1 VESSSLAPLAGGR
14 LSRNVVWNLLGL
26 GAPVLVAVVTAPL
39 LIHGLGPD
47 RFGVLALVWAAVG
60 YLGVFDLGLGRALT
74 QLVAK
79 SLGSHADQAIP
90 QLVWTALILMLLL
103 GLAGGLL
110 VASLSPWI
118 VNSVLRVPGPL
129 RHDTLLA
136 AYVVAASVPVVVVSS
151 GLRGVLEARQRFD
164 LVNVVRLPLG
174 IFMFV
179 GPLLALPLSH
189 SLFVIVLVLLAGRAM
204 AALAYYLMCRRL
216 IPQLGQMPR
225 LERAAVG
232 PLVRFGS
239 WMTVSN
245 VVAPLMVTLDRFLIA
260 SIVSIAAVTYYAT
273 PYEVVTKFWLIP
285 IAATGVLFPAFASTL
300 SSEARRTDL
309 FTRAVKYIAFA
320 LFPLTLIIVVFS
332 HEGLMIWLGPEFAR
346 QSTQVLQLLMVGVL
360 VNSLAQIPFALIQ
373 GVGRP
378 DLTAKLHLAELPVYL
393 LMLVFLVRRNAI
405 TGAAVAWL
413 VRVSVDGFLLFVI
426 TQRLRLVRPA
436 TIARMLGAIGLLLLA
451 LLLAAALHNAV
462 LKSAYLAVTLVGWG
476 AVSWFVLL
484 SPEERGSS
492 RNPLRLLGRLLT

>member
-1 VESSSLAPLAGGR
+1 VERSSLAPLAGGR

-26 GAPVLVAVVTAPL
+26 GAPVLVAVVAAPL

-90 QLVWTALILMLLL
+90 ELIWTAIILMLLL

-110 VASLSPWI
+110 LVSLSPWI

-136 AYVVAASVPVVVVSS
+136 AFAVTASVPIVVLSS

-164 LVNVVRLPLG
+164 LVNAVRLPLG

-189 SLFVIVLVLLAGRAM
+189 SLFVIVLVLVASR
-204 AALAYYLMCRRL
+204 ALATLAYFFMCRRL
-216 IPQLGQMPR
+216 IPELGQLPR
-225 LERAAVG
+225 FERDAVA

-245 VVAPLMVTLDRFLIA
+245 IVGPVMVSLDRFLIA

-300 SSEARRTDL
+300 SEARRTDL
-309 FTRAVKYIAFA
+309 FTRAVKYIAFV
-320 LFPLTLIIVVFS
+320 LFPLTLVIVVFS
-332 HEGLMIWLGPEFAR
+332 HEGLLIWLGPEFAR

-393 LMLVFLVRRNAI
+393 VMLVFLVRRSAI

-426 TQRLRLVRPA
+426 TERLRLVRPA
-436 TIARMLGAIGLLLLA
+436 TIARMLAAVGVLLLV
-451 LLLAAALHNAV
+451 LLVAAALHNAV
-462 LKSAYLAVTLVGWG
+462 LKSAYLALILIAWG
-476 AVSWFVLL
+476 AVSWFLLL
-484 SPEERGSS
+484 SPEERGSGS
-492 RNPLRLLGRLLT
+492 KALRLIGRLLA

>member
-1 VESSSLAPLAGGR
+1 VERSSLAPLAGGR

-26 GAPVLVAVVTAPL
+26 GAPALVAVVTAPL

-79 SLGSHADQAIP
+79 SLGSRGDETIP
-90 QLVWTALILMLLL
+90 ELIWTALILMLLL

-110 VASLSPWI
+110 LASLSPWI

-136 AYVVAASVPVVVVSS
+136 AYAVAASVPIVVVSS

-164 LVNVVRLPLG
+164 LVNAVRMPLG
-174 IFMFV
+174 VFMFL
-179 GPLLALPLSH
+179 GPVLALPLSH
-189 SLFVIVLVLLAGRAM
+189 SLFVIVLVLVASR
-204 AALAYYLMCRRL
+204 ALATLAYFLMCRRL
-216 IPQLGQMPR
+216 IPELGQRPR
-225 LERAAVG
+225 FERDAVG

-245 VVAPLMVTLDRFLIA
+245 IVGPLMVSLDRFLIA

-300 SSEARRTDL
+300 SSEARRTEL
-309 FTRAVKYIAFA
+309 FTRAVKYIALV
-320 LFPLTLIIVVFS
+320 LFPLTLVIVVFS
-332 HEGLMIWLGPEFAR
+332 HEGLLIWLGPEFAR

-378 DLTAKLHLAELPVYL
+378 DLTAKLHLAELPLYL
-393 LMLVFLVRRNAI
+393 VMLVFLVRRNAI

-413 VRVSVDGFLLFVI
+413 VRVSADGFLLFVI

-436 TIARMLGAIGLLLLA
+436 TIARILGAIGLLLLV
-451 LLLAAALHNAV
+451 LLVAAALHNAV
-462 LKSAYLAVTLVGWG
+462 LKSLYLAVILVAW
-476 AVSWFVLL
+476 ASVSWFVLL
-484 SPEERGSS
+484 SPDERGSGS
-492 RNPLRLLGRLLT
+492 NPLRLIGRLLT